1 MNDDLQVEKLENY
14 LENKKIALCIT
25 GGIATIEAPKIAR
38 HLRRYGADVTIYA
51 TDSALKFIGKPA
63 LEWGSGKESIT
74 QLSGLAEHI
83 CSEDLVI
90 IAPATINTINKIFS
104 GIADNPV
111 TTLVASALGKN
122 IPIIIAP
129 TMHMS
134 LYNNPFLKNNLKSNL
149 YSKYKIKIIEPRFEE
164 GKAKIP
170 KIDIIVAEASRELSN
185 HAIKDKR
192 ILVTGGSTPG
202 KIDDVR
208 FITNKFKGT
217 LAVEI
222 AKEAHHRGAIVKLL
236 INKTGVEIPSYLD
249 VIYHKD
255 YDEYY
260 ENVIKYS
267 DPNTT
272 DAAILTAAV
281 ADYLPEYTPGKI
293 PSGKLTS
300 ISLKQTKKVIE
311 EIRKKYPLL
320 FMVTFKHEAKLTK
333 EELLEIAQKRIN
345 QGYQIVVAN
354 RDEDINE
361 NHKAYIVSKNGVIS
375 EPESKKEIAKDII
388 NILSKSI

>member
-1 MNDDLQVEKLENY
+1 MNEDTQVQKLENY

-25 GGIATIEAPKIAR
+25 GGIAVIETPKIAR

-51 TDSALKFIGKPA
+51 TSSALEFISKSA
-63 LEWGSGKESIT
+63 LEWGSGNKVIT
-74 QLSGLAEHI
+74 ELSGLAEHI
-83 CSEDLVI
+83 CSEDLII

-134 LYNNPFLKNNLKSNL
+134 LYNNPFLKDNLNSDL
-149 YSKYKIKIIEPRFEE
+149 YLKYKIKIIKPRFEE

-170 KIDIIVAEASRELSN
+170 KVDIIIAEASRELSN
-185 HAIKDKR
+185 NSIKDKK
-192 ILVTGGSTPG
+192 ILITGGSTPG

-222 AKEAHHRGAIVKLL
+222 AKEAYHKGAFVKLL
-236 INKTGVEIPSYLD
+236 INKTGIEIPPYLD
-249 VIYHKD
+249 VAYHKD

-260 ENVIKYS
+260 QNVIKYS
-267 DPNTT
+267 NPNIT

-293 PSGKLTS
+293 PSGKLIN
-300 ISLKQTKKVIE
+300 ISLKQTIE
-311 EIRKKYPLL
+311 EIRTKYPSL
-320 FMVTFKHEAKLTK
+320 FMITFKHEANLTK
-333 EELLEIAQKRIN
+333 EALLEIAQKRIK
-345 QGYQIVVAN
+345 QGYQIIVAN

-361 NHKAYIVSKNGVIS
+361 KHKAYIVGKNGVIS

-388 NILSKSI
+388 KIISESL